1 MPKTIPIIIAN
12 DKILVKEKDSDK
24 FVTYEPSG
32 IENEPNIPF
41 FHQFAKKIS
50 ESQYYFKDFMK
61 KLYGKKVNKY
71 VLAIIVPDDT
81 SALEHIFINEFFL
94 HSDACKAVAQ
104 ITMAQTLSKNHSRY
118 ISISRSHRN
127 IVLDYIANGE
137 ILAQRLYDTDNY
149 EPPQIIEDAKRI
161 HIDVEYSGV
170 PIFINNFNMNM
181 DDFADLGYVIT
192 TKDFLDKIANV
203 QTEKV

>member
-12 DKILVKEKDSDK
+12 DKILIKEKDTDR
-24 FVTYEPSG
+24 FVSYQPLG

-50 ESQYYFKDFMK
+50 ESQYYFKEFMK

-81 SALEHIFINEFFL
+81 SALERIFINEFFL

-104 ITMAQTLSKNHSRY
+104 ITMAQTLSKSHTRY
-118 ISISRSHRN
+118 ISVSRSHRN
-127 IVLDYIANGE
+127 IVLQYINNGE
-137 ILAQRLYDTDNY
+137 IMAQKLYDTDSY
-149 EPPQIIEDAKRI
+149 DPSQIIEDAQRI

-170 PIFINNFNMNM
+170 PVFINNFNMNM
-181 DDFADLGYVIT
+181 NDFEGKGQFIT
-192 TKDFLDKIANV
+192 TKDFLDKISNV
-203 QTEKV
+203 HTEKV